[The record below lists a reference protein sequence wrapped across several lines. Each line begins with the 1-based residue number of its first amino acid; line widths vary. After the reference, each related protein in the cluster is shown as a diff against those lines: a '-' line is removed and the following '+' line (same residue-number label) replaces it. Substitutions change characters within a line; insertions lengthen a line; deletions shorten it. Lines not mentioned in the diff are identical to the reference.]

1 MLVERM
7 KPIRDSLPANTAWPV
22 LTEACHKQFVDLRA
36 TYQFKSADETQYNVY
51 GVTCSEMEVDILT
64 GNYLLKRVDI
74 LEDVGE
80 SMSPFVDVGQV
91 KLNFFRNSL
100 RSVLKQITIFSLKE
114 LLLWASAIGSQNN

>member
-7 KPIRDSLPANTAWPV
+7 KPIKDAMPPGTTWPE
-22 LTEACHKQFVDLRA
+22 LTEACQKQFVDLRA
-36 TYQFKSADETQYNVY
+36 TYQFKTSDETPYNVY

-91 KLNFFRNSL
+91 EIQLYL
-100 RSVLKQITIFSLKE
+100 
-114 LLLWASAIGSQNN
+114 